1 MPCSKLWISLMQI
14 DYGLATFDELAPWL
28 DDARRE
34 GAHIDTTLKSR
45 WTLLQAQFGTHLLG
59 FVGLLH
65 ISPRYATIRGWYV
78 IPGYRGS
85 GLGTRLVEAAIDE
98 ASRQGAEQI
107 SIRTNR
113 THILER
119 LGFDWTGYQREGGNQ
134 EEHWILPLP
143 QQVLL

>member
-1 MPCSKLWISLMQI
+1 MHIEI
-14 DYGLATFDELAPWL
+14 VVATFDDLGPWL
-28 DDARRE
+28 QDARRE
-34 GAHIDTTLKSR
+34 GAHIDATLKSS
-45 WTLLQAQFGTHLLG
+45 WTLLKAQFGTHLLG

-65 ISPRYATIRGWYV
+65 TSPRYATIRGWYV

-98 ASRQGAEQI
+98 ASRQGAEQVA
-107 SIRTNR
+107 IRTNR

-119 LGFDWTGYQREGGNQ
+119 LGFDWTGYVRQGGNH

-143 QQVLL
+143 DEAML